1 MNVGVENM
9 IGLLV
14 LMKNVVL
21 AAKKLGSVEFVAA
34 VAQFVVL
41 HNGLKLSQTKE
52 NLYNPRKH
60 TNSDDYLYFFKIC
73 NHIFQILILIGHYNY
88 FIWLI
93 LNPRA

>member
-60 TNSDDYLYFFKIC
+60 TNSDDYLYFLNYAIIYFK
-73 NHIFQILILIGHYNY
+73 Y
-88 FIWLI
+88 FF
-93 LNPRA
+93 